1 MKKYYWTMQNG
12 KQIDV
17 DDMDITHLRNTLKMI
32 LRNVEAKRAL
42 IAQEASR
49 KKHHIELKG
58 DMAQQFHETYFADQQ
73 QADEFFDDDDEDFR
87 FMDDF
92 YRNQ

>member
-1 MKKYYWTMQNG
+1 MTNYYWTMQNG
-12 KQIDV
+12 KKINV
-17 DDMDITHLRNTLKMI
+17 DDMDITHLRNVLKMI

-42 IAQEASR
+42 IAQQSR

-73 QADEFFDDDDEDFR
+73 HADDFFDDDEFDF
-87 FMDDF
+87 MI
-92 YRNQ
+92 QL

>member
-1 MKKYYWTMQNG
+1 MTNYYWTMQNG
-12 KQIDV
+12 KKINV
-17 DDMDITHLRNTLKMI
+17 DDMDITHLRNVLKMI
-32 LRNVEAKRAL
+32 LRNVEAQKAL

-49 KKHHIELKG
+49 KKHHIELNG

-73 QADEFFDDDDEDFR
+73 QADELFDDDEDFR

>member
-1 MKKYYWTMQNG
+1 MKNYYWTMKNG
-12 KQIDV
+12 EKINV

-32 LRNVEAKRAL
+32 LRNVEAQKAL

-49 KKHHIELKG
+49 KKHHIQLNG
-58 DMAQQFHETYFADQQ
+58 DMEQQFHEIYFADQQ
-73 QADEFFDDDDEDFR
+73 QADELFDDDEGFR